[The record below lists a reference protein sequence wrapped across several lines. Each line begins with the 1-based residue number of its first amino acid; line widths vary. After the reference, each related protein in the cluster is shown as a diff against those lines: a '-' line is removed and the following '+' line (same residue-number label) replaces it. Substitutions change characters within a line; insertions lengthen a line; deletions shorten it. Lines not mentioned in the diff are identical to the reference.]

1 MILTYKDE
9 CTLEQA
15 IDRVSEYGCSSE
27 IRFFDIQP
35 IELCLAAVRQDGFA
49 LDYVRD
55 QTPEICLEVA
65 KKKHLTCRLLSIK
78 VEDE

>member
-9 CTLEQA
+9 YTLEQA
-15 IDRVSEYGCSSE
+15 INRVSEYGCGSE

-35 IELCLAAVRQDGFA
+35 IELCLAAVRQDGYA

-55 QTPEICLEVA
+55 QTPEICLEAA
-65 KKKHLTCRLLSIK
+65 KKKHITSRLLSIK
-78 VEDE
+78 EEDE